1 MWPMPLPRLLSGVE
15 SNSRCC
21 VRAADVEP
29 AMRDALEASGFI
41 AFAGID
47 SRYTCSDC
55 DEGSCPVIP
64 VGERED
70 GTTIY
75 HVICQRGD
83 VVTTDDRALASWQ
96 YSAHSTADALAR
108 LLGVSQVA
116 TTIIPQRLWSLGASV
131 FAGVSVSWFVAAG
144 TTQPDARTVFRQAH
158 ALLAAPQA
166 VVLTPA
172 LSPPTDLLG
181 ESVLCWPFAPLL
193 RVAHGEV
200 RFTPDALEVLA
211 REIVTRAQRPSGV
224 KPKAR
229 KWLDV
234 PAGTTWDQ
242 VVITFEN
249 TDAITIQA
257 PGIPHGETLTYD
269 DLGFWDDRS
278 SDPSADRFVQDKYWS
293 RFMRFAFLYLPSEQ
307 VSKQAWAD
315 GRPSDVAGVKGWVK
329 VINQRLNAV
338 VHGIASEMAPIE
350 GKRGGI
356 YTANFR
362 VVHGAYFQAEMQRV
376 RFHDSGQ

>member
-1 MWPMPLPRLLSGVE
+1 MPLPRLLSGVE
-15 SNSRCC
+15 VNSRCC

-29 AMRDALEASGFI
+29 AVRDALEASGFI

-47 SRYTCSDC
+47 ARYACSDC
-55 DEGSCPVIP
+55 NEGSCPVIP
-64 VGERED
+64 MGERED
-70 GTTIY
+70 GTTVY
-75 HVICQRGD
+75 HVLCQRGD
-83 VVTTDDRALASWQ
+83 VIMTDDRALASWE

-108 LLGVSQVA
+108 LLGVGQAA
-116 TTIIPQRLWSLGASV
+116 TTVLPQRLWSLGASV
-131 FAGVSVSWFVAAG
+131 FAGVPVSWFVAAG
-144 TTQPDARTVFRQAH
+144 TTRPDARTIFRQAH
-158 ALLAAPQA
+158 VLQSAPQA

-181 ESVLCWPFAPLL
+181 ESVLLWPFAPLL

-200 RFTPDALEVLA
+200 RFSPEALETLA
-211 REIVTRAQRPSGV
+211 RELVTRAQRPSGV

-234 PAGTTWDQ
+234 PAGTTWEQ

-249 TDAITIQA
+249 TDAITIQG
-257 PGIPHGETLTYD
+257 PGMLHGETLTYD
-269 DLGFWDDRS
+269 ELGFWDDRS
-278 SDPSADRFVQDKYWS
+278 SDPATDCFVQDKYWS
-293 RFMRFAFLYLPSEQ
+293 RFLRFALLYLPTER

-329 VINQRLNAV
+329 VINQRLHAV
-338 VHGIASEMAPIE
+338 VHGITAEMAPIV

-356 YTANFR
+356 YTTNFR
-362 VVHGAYFQAEMQRV
+362 VVHGALFHAEMHRRLSV
-376 RFHDSGQ
+376 RLVP